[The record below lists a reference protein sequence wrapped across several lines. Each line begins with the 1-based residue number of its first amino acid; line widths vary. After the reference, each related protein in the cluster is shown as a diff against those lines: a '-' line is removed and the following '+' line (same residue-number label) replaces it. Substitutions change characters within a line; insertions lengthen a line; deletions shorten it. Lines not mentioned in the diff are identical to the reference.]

1 MSFGRRTGI
10 NSNSLPNNTK
20 SACLYDILVS
30 LLVFLSCL
38 FSIFCRSSLLSSVL
52 DGSSTESKGSFL
64 FCQFKV
70 VRNLCVFVCTEMREE
85 KTCLFL
91 CTNQSQPAEI
101 NRPIGCKH
109 TSLSTPPPIVSN
121 LKIYK
126 PQGSLTSHALPLGHT
141 TGLHNPQGFNVD

>member
-52 DGSSTESKGSFL
+52 DPAPNPKDHFYFASSKLSEI
-64 FCQFKV
+64 
-70 VRNLCVFVCTEMREE
+70 CVY
-85 KTCLFL
+85 
-91 CTNQSQPAEI
+91 
-101 NRPIGCKH
+101 
-109 TSLSTPPPIVSN
+109 LSA
-121 LKIYK
+121 
-126 PQGSLTSHALPLGHT
+126 QR
-141 TGLHNPQGFNVD
+141 